1 VLLKWRDTFEDA
13 QNILPERFRF
23 LQWAAACSHLAKAI
37 HPQVIWEPESSNI
50 RLGLMD
56 KLKQQVT
63 KMKEAFQKQWM
74 RTLEVG
80 TDEYNLLKRVQAEI
94 TR

>member
-1 VLLKWRDTFEDA
+1 
-13 QNILPERFRF
+13 
-23 LQWAAACSHLAKAI
+23 
-37 HPQVIWEPESSNI
+37 
-50 RLGLMD
+50 MD